1 MKQNFREKVRNGWNS
16 IKNNPSF
23 TLKEQLGFASGS
35 FGNCMGQDMIGTFF
49 MFYMTDFMG
58 ITSQMLFVISLVAKI
73 VNIIA
78 DPVAGGIYDAPPR
91 NGRSRVKPF
100 LLLTPFPISITSV
113 LLFVVPAASMTVR
126 IVYVFIFYL
135 IFCISDAFYDMALM
149 TTSARMTDNPND
161 RKNFYTIASFAST
174 LGSMLPGGVIPMFM
188 SMYKD
193 HQTQEWIY
201 IICALIF
208 GVVGL
213 ATMIMPGLTLKEKIQ
228 VSIKEAPV
236 KINAKAILQNRPLI
250 TAVFAQ
256 ILDSIRQICYG
267 ALLYFYTHTLGA
279 AWLSTAVGAA
289 SSALS
294 YVGIALIP
302 FIGKKLAPRDII
314 AGGYL
319 YTACFYIILLT
330 FGSMFFLNSSD
341 VSGNMG
347 FIALAGCCIALG
359 GFPNG
364 AIGAARRIQLAD
376 SADYMD
382 WKMRK
387 KYGVGTR
394 SEGMVFAVNS
404 MAGRINGFWKDLLLP
419 LGLGLIGYISKD
431 DSVEEVQQ
439 SAETL
444 KGLFYLVAVP
454 GVVGNLL
461 PGLVTLLDN
470 FRGKRR
476 DRILAELMEM
486 RKADVEQEETTDGP
500 SDGGDGGEIAQP
512 EQETVE
518 EVIA

>member
-1 MKQNFREKVRNGWNS
+1 MKKNLRASIREGWYKL
-16 IKNNPSF
+16 KNNPSF

-91 NGRSRVKPF
+91 NGKSRVKPF

-113 LLFVVPAASMTVR
+113 LLFIVPAANMTVR
-126 IVYVFIFYL
+126 IVYVFVFYL

-149 TTSARMTDNPND
+149 TTSARMTSDPND
-161 RKNFYTIASFAST
+161 RKNFYTVASFAST

-193 HQTQEWIY
+193 HGTQEWIY
-201 IICALIF
+201 IICAAVF

-213 ATMIMPGLTLKEKIQ
+213 ATMIMPGFTLKEKVQ
-228 VSIKEAPV
+228 VSLKQTPV

-256 ILDSIRQICYG
+256 IFDSIRQICYG

-279 AWLSTAVGAA
+279 AWLSTAVGSV

-330 FGSMFFLNSSD
+330 VGSIFIGSGN

-347 FIALAGCCIALG
+347 FIALAGICIALG

-419 LGLGLIGYISKD
+419 LGLTFIGYVSKKD
-431 DSVEEVQQ
+431 GVEEVQQ
-439 SAETL
+439 TSETL

-454 GVVGNLL
+454 GVIGNLL

-486 RKADVEQEETTDGP
+486 RKADGEIETTEEP
-500 SDGGDGGEIAQP
+500 PEDGGEDGTSQP
-512 EQETVE
+512 E

>member
-1 MKQNFREKVRNGWNS
+1 MKRSFKEKVRNGWNS

-100 LLLTPFPISITSV
+100 LLLTPFPLSITSV
-113 LLFVVPAASMTVR
+113 LLFVVPATSMTVR
-126 IVYVFIFYL
+126 IVYVFVFYL
-135 IFCISDAFYDMALM
+135 IFCLSDAFYDMALM
-149 TTSARMTDNPND
+149 TTSARMTSNPND
-161 RKNFYTIASFAST
+161 RKNFYTVASFAST

-188 SMYKD
+188 SIYKD

-201 IICALIF
+201 IICAVVF

-213 ATMIMPGLTLKEKIQ
+213 GTMLMPGFTLKEKVQ
-228 VSIKEAPV
+228 VNIKETPV
-236 KINAKAILQNRPLI
+236 KINVKAILQNRPLI

-279 AWLSTAVGAA
+279 AWLSTVIGAV

-294 YVGIALIP
+294 YVGILLIP
-302 FIGKKLAPRDII
+302 FIGKKIAPRDII

-319 YTACFYIILLT
+319 YTSFFYIILLI
-330 FGSMFFLNSSD
+330 FGSMFLGSGN

-347 FIALAGCCIALG
+347 FIALAGVCIALG

-364 AIGAARRIQLAD
+364 AIGASRRIQLAD

-419 LGLGLIGYISKD
+419 LGLGLIGYVSKD
-431 DSVEEVQQ
+431 DGAETVKQ
-439 SAETL
+439 SSETL

-454 GVVGNLL
+454 GVAGNLL

-476 DRILAELMEM
+476 ERILAELMEM
-486 RKADVEQEETTDGP
+486 RKADAEQDDSVDGP
-500 SDGGDGGEIAQP
+500 SDNDGGETSESA
-512 EQETVE
+512 QETVG
-518 EVIA
+518 EVVA

>member
-1 MKQNFREKVRNGWNS
+1 MKKNIRQSIKEGWYK

-58 ITSQMLFVISLVAKI
+58 ITAEMLFVLSLVAKI
-73 VNIIA
+73 LNIIA
-78 DPVAGGIYDAPPR
+78 DPVAGGIYDAPPK

-100 LLLTPFPISITSV
+100 LLLTPFPLSITSV

-126 IVYVFIFYL
+126 IIYVFIFYL
-135 IFCISDAFYDMALM
+135 IFCVSDAFYDMALM
-149 TTSARMTDNPND
+149 TTSARMTSDPND
-161 RKNFYTIASFAST
+161 RKNFYTVASFAST

-188 SMYKD
+188 SIYKD
-193 HQTQEWIY
+193 HGTQEWIY

-213 ATMIMPGLTLKEKIQ
+213 ATMIMPGLTLKEKVH
-228 VSIKEAPV
+228 VSVRETPV

-302 FIGKKLAPRDII
+302 FVGKKLAPRDII

-330 FGSMFFLNSSD
+330 FGSIFLGSGD
-341 VSGNMG
+341 VVGNVG
-347 FIALAGCCIALG
+347 FIALAGICIALG

-404 MAGRINGFWKDLLLP
+404 MAGRLNGFWKDLLLP
-419 LGLGLIGYISKD
+419 IGLSLIGYISKKD
-431 DSVEEVQQ
+431 GVDEVQQ
-439 SAETL
+439 GTDTL

-486 RKADVEQEETTDGP
+486 RAADAQSEAESDLP
-500 SDGGDGGEIAQP
+500 SDGGDSSDGEEDLVDGVVA
-512 EQETVE
+512 
-518 EVIA
+518 

>member
-1 MKQNFREKVRNGWNS
+1 MKKNLKQSIREGWYK

-58 ITSQMLFVISLVAKI
+58 ITSQMLFIISLVAKI

-100 LLLTPFPISITSV
+100 LLLTPFPLSITSV
-113 LLFVVPAASMTVR
+113 LLFVVPAASMTIR
-126 IVYVFIFYL
+126 IIYVFVFYL
-135 IFCISDAFYDMALM
+135 IFCVSDAFYDMALM
-149 TTSARMTDNPND
+149 TTSARMTSDPND
-161 RKNFYTIASFAST
+161 RKNFYTVASFAST

-193 HQTQEWIY
+193 HNTQEWIY
-201 IICALIF
+201 IICALVF

-213 ATMIMPGLTLKEKIQ
+213 ATMIMPGLTLKEKVQ

-319 YTACFYIILLT
+319 YTAVFYIILLS
-330 FGSMFFLNSSD
+330 FGSIFIGSGD

-347 FIALAGCCIALG
+347 FIALAGICIALG

-419 LGLGLIGYISKD
+419 LGLTFIGYVSKQD
-431 DSVEEVQQ
+431 GVEEVQQ
-439 SAETL
+439 STETL
-444 KGLFYLVAVP
+444 KGLFYLVAIP

-476 DRILAELMEM
+476 ERILAELMEM
-486 RKADVEQEETTDGP
+486 RKADLDEADSTEGNELPPDDGI
-500 SDGGDGGEIAQP
+500 DGSEMPQTENVVA
-512 EQETVE
+512 
-518 EVIA
+518 